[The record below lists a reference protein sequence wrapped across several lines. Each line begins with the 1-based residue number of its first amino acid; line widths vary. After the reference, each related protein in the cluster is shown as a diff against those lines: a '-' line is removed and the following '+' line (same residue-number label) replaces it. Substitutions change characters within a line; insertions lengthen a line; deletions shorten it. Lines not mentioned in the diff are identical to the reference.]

1 MSDGLIQVYLYQEID
16 KHSSLKWGRWEK
28 KIESL
33 GVLLIDW
40 LMTLMII
47 KDEVFCEG
55 VHMCVEL
62 GVCEYVVWDDDLMI
76 FFLIF
81 MASEFFILFGFF
93 LSKSLSEVKHVTRKH
108 CALNIFSGRSGG
120 RWSVEPS
127 VGRSGGQ
134 RERGQRWMLFFS
146 LPVLFVEETF
156 LQRETRLTYSLQH
169 IRLSH
174 TAGPHLCKISKFS
187 VVNSSFFS
195 SFSLDLDGGK
205 TVGRA
210 GTEFVLFMFLDEL
223 VYSIFSAGLAWGIMA
238 KTFPEISSNWAL
250 TLSKT
255 GSIWALFKIYT
266 LGMVKRPTQEMRT
279 KVMALNQLPM

>member
-1 MSDGLIQVYLYQEID
+1 
-16 KHSSLKWGRWEK
+16 
-28 KIESL
+28 
-33 GVLLIDW
+33 
-40 LMTLMII
+40 
-47 KDEVFCEG
+47 
-55 VHMCVEL
+55 
-62 GVCEYVVWDDDLMI
+62 
-76 FFLIF
+76 
-81 MASEFFILFGFF
+81 
-93 LSKSLSEVKHVTRKH
+93 
-108 CALNIFSGRSGG
+108 
-120 RWSVEPS
+120 
-127 VGRSGGQ
+127 
-134 RERGQRWMLFFS
+134 MLFFS

-187 VVNSSFFS
+187 AVKSSFFS
-195 SFSLDLDGGK
+195 SFSLDLDGRK

-210 GTEFVLFMFLDEL
+210 GIKFVLFMILDEV

>member
-1 MSDGLIQVYLYQEID
+1 M
-16 KHSSLKWGRWEK
+16 
-28 KIESL
+28 
-33 GVLLIDW
+33 LL
-40 LMTLMII
+40 
-47 KDEVFCEG
+47 
-55 VHMCVEL
+55 
-62 GVCEYVVWDDDLMI
+62 
-76 FFLIF
+76 
-81 MASEFFILFGFF
+81 
-93 LSKSLSEVKHVTRKH
+93 
-108 CALNIFSGRSGG
+108 
-120 RWSVEPS
+120 
-127 VGRSGGQ
+127 Q
-134 RERGQRWMLFFS
+134 LFF

>member
-1 MSDGLIQVYLYQEID
+1 VAAGDQLNHRSVGQAVKGKE
-16 KHSSLKWGRWEK
+16 G
-28 KIESL
+28 
-33 GVLLIDW
+33 
-40 LMTLMII
+40 
-47 KDEVFCEG
+47 KDEC
-55 VHMCVEL
+55 C
-62 GVCEYVVWDDDLMI
+62 YN
-76 FFLIF
+76 FFF
-81 MASEFFILFGFF
+81 
-93 LSKSLSEVKHVTRKH
+93 
-108 CALNIFSGRSGG
+108 
-120 RWSVEPS
+120 
-127 VGRSGGQ
+127 
-134 RERGQRWMLFFS
+134 

-187 VVNSSFFS
+187 VVKSSFFS

>member
-1 MSDGLIQVYLYQEID
+1 MNAVTTFFSSCSFCRGDIFAKRNTTHIFTTA
-16 KHSSLKWGRWEK
+16 HSSLAHSR
-28 KIESL
+28 S
-33 GVLLIDW
+33 
-40 LMTLMII
+40 T
-47 KDEVFCEG
+47 
-55 VHMCVEL
+55 
-62 GVCEYVVWDDDLMI
+62 
-76 FFLIF
+76 F
-81 MASEFFILFGFF
+81 MQ
-93 LSKSLSEVKHVTRKH
+93 
-108 CALNIFSGRSGG
+108 NQQIFSGE
-120 RWSVEPS
+120 V
-127 VGRSGGQ
+127 
-134 RERGQRWMLFFS
+134 F
-146 LPVLFVEETF
+146 
-156 LQRETRLTYSLQH
+156 
-169 IRLSH
+169 I
-174 TAGPHLCKISKFS
+174 
-187 VVNSSFFS
+187 FS